1 MHISDVPTDT
11 PAPGAA
17 RRRHEVWDD
26 LRAVARPDSRFHLR
40 FSAFIPDFEGSED
53 ATRKLLER
61 LAIDGAA
68 PGSRGT
74 PAHLMVTPDNSLT
87 GLRQRLIEAGCS
99 LVVPSYNLAR
109 GFRHFAPG
117 TVAPGLARYASWLDG
132 VEHFGRAVSLSDLAA
147 LGRFDA
153 VVTGSSAVALSGVRF
168 GRGHGYFDL
177 EWRLFAELGLVDE
190 RTPVA
195 TLVHD
200 LQVLERP
207 LMASPDDVPV
217 DLIAT
222 PTRVLQVSRPPVRPR
237 RVDWSLIDDDMVDA
251 IPPLAE
257 LRRSL
262 GLAPPE
268 GNASAPPGTS
278 ARDATSS
285 RPPPA
290 ITPAFPSRPQPPGA

>member
-1 MHISDVPTDT
+1 MLANDSSIDT
-11 PAPGAA
+11 YPPGAG
-17 RRRHEVWDD
+17 RRRHELWDD
-26 LRAVARPDSRFHLR
+26 LRGVARPDSRFHLR
-40 FSAFIPDFEGSED
+40 FSAFIPDFEGSDE
-53 ATRKLLER
+53 ATRRLLEG
-61 LAIDGAA
+61 LSIGLDA
-68 PGSRGT
+68 PTAGGH
-74 PAHLMVTPDNSLT
+74 PPHVMVTPDNSLI
-87 GLRQRLIEAGCS
+87 GLRQQLIERGCS

-109 GFRHFAPG
+109 GFRHIPPG
-117 TVAPGLARYASWLDG
+117 LVAPALARYAAWLDG
-132 VEHFGRAVSLSDLAA
+132 LEHFGREVTLSDLAA

-195 TLVHD
+195 TVVHD

-268 GNASAPPGTS
+268 GNASPPPGAS

-285 RPPPA
+285 RPPPTA
-290 ITPAFPSRPQPPGA
+290 TPAFPYRPQPPGA

>member
-1 MHISDVPTDT
+1 MLANDSPIDT
-11 PAPGAA
+11 SAPGAA
-17 RRRHEVWDD
+17 RRRHELWDD
-26 LRAVARPDSRFHLR
+26 LRGVARPDSRFHLR
-40 FSAFIPDFEGSED
+40 FSAFIPDFEGSDE
-53 ATRKLLER
+53 ATRRLLEG
-61 LAIDGAA
+61 LSIGLDA
-68 PGSRGT
+68 PTAGGH
-74 PAHLMVTPDNSLT
+74 PPHVMVTPDNSLI
-87 GLRQRLIEAGCS
+87 GLRQQLIERGCS

-109 GFRHFAPG
+109 GFRHIPPG
-117 TVAPGLARYASWLDG
+117 LVAPALARYAAWLDG
-132 VEHFGRAVSLSDLAA
+132 LEHFGREVTLSDLAA
-147 LGRFDA
+147 LGRFDV

-195 TLVHD
+195 TVVHD

-268 GNASAPPGTS
+268 GNASPPPGAS
-278 ARDATSS
+278 ARDATSC

-290 ITPAFPSRPQPPGA
+290 TTPAFPSRPQPPGA